1 MDRLEELLLQ
11 TRALTPEQLERAK
24 SDAKR
29 TRKRLAQ
36 TIINLGLVD
45 DRRFAQW
52 MAHVSETPLVDP
64 LPAGAVHALERRI
77 PRGIAR
83 EYEVAPVAIEGDVLT
98 VATINPLDESCASIL
113 RTTTGM
119 NIRFVTARYGPLT
132 EVVTRYYPEDDS
144 EVTIL
149 PPVGRSIDE
158 DEIGNETVGAKPS
171 RPSQLE
177 RIERIEKKLDTL
189 TAAVKTL
196 EAALQRLTSK

>member
-36 TIINLGLVD
+36 TIIDLGLVD

-52 MAHVSETPLVDP
+52 MAHVSDTPLVDP
-64 LPAGAVHALERRI
+64 LPAGAVHALEGRI

-119 NIRFVTARYGPLT
+119 NVRFVTARYGPLT
-132 EVVTRYYPEDDS
+132 EVVTRYYPEDD
-144 EVTIL
+144 EEMTIF
-149 PPVGRSIDE
+149 PPVGPSLDE
-158 DEIGNETVGAKPS
+158 EVGNETVGAKPRS
-171 RPSQLE
+171 LSQLD
-177 RIERIEKKLDTL
+177 RIVRIEKRLDELSAT
-189 TAAVKTL
+189 VKTL
-196 EAALQRLTSK
+196 EVALQRLTSR